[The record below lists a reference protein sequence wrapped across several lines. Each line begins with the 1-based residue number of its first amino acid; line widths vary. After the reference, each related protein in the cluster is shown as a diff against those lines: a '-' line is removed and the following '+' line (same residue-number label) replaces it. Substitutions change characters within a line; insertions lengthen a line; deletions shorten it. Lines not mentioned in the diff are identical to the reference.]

1 MRRTNEGWHS
11 PQGGLWSHFF
21 GTLVSPSLSAVN
33 VSFRLGFQTGSEI
46 FRKSAVEF
54 IKVRRRFVFP
64 KKMDFCGPA
73 NGERDTGVI
82 SEWDCVLWIKLHHG

>member
-1 MRRTNEGWHS
+1 M
-11 PQGGLWSHFF
+11 
-21 GTLVSPSLSAVN
+21 N

-82 SEWDCVLWIKLHHG
+82 SEWDCVLWIKLHHWRRWKKSEHTLVHIPSRRALSCLI